1 MRRQRGT
8 GPRYGAG
15 QGGSNAV
22 PAVPLPIHS
31 LDTTASAPVSQPN
44 YSVDNATFS
53 PTYYNPQL
61 YCPNFNQHS
70 ALFQQ
75 FSSPSGGP
83 IGLANG
89 AFNAYTA
96 SPQQMNGRN
105 SPSPSPRGVTLQQHQ
120 QDSLQRSGGPPMKIA
135 YKNYQA
141 TEEDM
146 AMLENYVYKYT
157 PPAEGHASKVSPQ
170 SKGARS
176 NASPG
181 STTANRSPAKK
192 ADASPIVVDSAL
204 LFKQLEMLKNAPPVV
219 EGPPLT
225 APPVPYLN
233 SSPPQ
238 KQSTDVSPAKKH
250 RGFGASAQ
258 RFNADDSIDVG
269 GAFFFS
275 CHNFPR
281 IN

>member
-1 MRRQRGT
+1 
-8 GPRYGAG
+8 
-15 QGGSNAV
+15 
-22 PAVPLPIHS
+22 
-31 LDTTASAPVSQPN
+31 
-44 YSVDNATFS
+44 VDNATFS

-61 YCPNFNQHS
+61 YSPSYNQHS

-75 FSSPSGGP
+75 FSSPSGGGP

-96 SPQQMNGRN
+96 SPQQQLNGRN
-105 SPSPSPRGVTLQQHQ
+105 SPSPSPRGVTLQQELQ
-120 QDSLQRSGGPPMKIA
+120 QRSGPPKKIA

-157 PPAEGHASKVSPQ
+157 PPADGGSTKVSPQ
-170 SKGARS
+170 SKGVRS

-181 STTANRSPAKK
+181 SSTRSPAKK
-192 ADASPIVVDSAL
+192 ADAQPIVVDSAL

-225 APPVPYLN
+225 APPVPFLN
-233 SSPPQ
+233 SSPSQ
-238 KQSTDVSPAKKH
+238 KQSSTDVSPAKKH

-269 GAFFFS
+269 GASLCFK
-275 CHNFPR
+275 
-281 IN
+281 